1 MTATVLAGKAL
12 ASQLLAD
19 VQSRARAFQQ
29 QAQRPATLAIVQI
42 GEDED
47 AAVYSRSLLRA
58 CRRVGLQGDEVRLAP
73 GTDEQT
79 AVAEIRRLGG
89 AANVDA
95 IMIQTPLPGAMR
107 RSALT
112 DAIPP
117 VKDVDGLSGENTG
130 LLAQGRPRHVP
141 ATARAL
147 LMLAEAAGITI
158 AGSRAVVVGRSDVV
172 GLPTAL
178 MLLQANATVTVCHRA
193 TADLAEETRRAQL
206 LVVAVGRPGL
216 ITGAMVAPG
225 AVVLDAGTTMTAD
238 GLRGDVDAESVV
250 ERAAALTPVPGGVG
264 PVTTAVLLQQVVA
277 AAEERARW
285 GESSG

>member
-1 MTATVLAGKAL
+1 MTAIALSGK
-12 ASQLLAD
+12 SLAD
-19 VQSRARAFQQ
+19 QLIADAHSRAQAFQA

-42 GEDED
+42 GEDQD

-58 CRRVGLQGDEVRLAP
+58 CRRVGLQGDEVRLP
-73 GTDEQT
+73 VGTDERT
-79 AVAEIRRLGG
+79 AVGEIRRLGG
-89 AANVDA
+89 AAHVDA
-95 IMIQTPLPGAMR
+95 IMIQTPLPGTMR
-107 RSALT
+107 RAALT

-147 LMLAEAAGITI
+147 LLLAEASGITI
-158 AGSRAVVVGRSDVV
+158 SGTRAVVVGRSDVV

-178 MLLQANATVTVCHRA
+178 MLLQANATLTVCHRA

-216 ITGAMVAPG
+216 ITGNMVAPG
-225 AVVLDAGTTMTAD
+225 AVVLDAGTTMTPE
-238 GLRGDVDAESVV
+238 GLRGDVDAASVM

-277 AAEERARW
+277 AAEERAGWR
-285 GESSG
+285 E